1 MRPQISL
8 HGSQINGGYMNIF
21 ELINDYQKYSEIVKS
36 EKTCE
41 YQRDQV
47 SALTRY
53 FKHAKIT
60 LVEQI
65 SKEAIDKLIQWSKK
79 TCCNNTINKR
89 ILFLKQVFRYHHIEH
104 SYLFMLP
111 KLKQETRTY
120 DIFNEEDLK
129 TILYFVDVMDEEDP
143 YMLTRKLI
151 PFFLLD
157 TGVRAN
163 EMINI
168 KIKNINFKDD
178 IILLE
183 RTKNSVDR
191 FVPFTRLTK
200 RLLQKYVSIY
210 PKRELLFWNY
220 KSFKPYTY
228 RNLEAYC
235 DYLKKK
241 LNIPKL
247 HPHMFRHT
255 MATSLIE
262 DGCPIETVQKLL
274 GHKDISMTMIYI
286 HMSIKKAKK
295 DFQEHAYLNKY
306 YRSI

>member
-1 MRPQISL
+1 
-8 HGSQINGGYMNIF
+8 MNIYD
-21 ELINDYQKYSEIVKS
+21 LINEYQKYSDVVKS

-53 FKHAKIT
+53 FKHAKIKDT
-60 LVEQI
+60 DQI
-65 SKEAIDKLIQWSKK
+65 TNDVIDKLIMWSKK

-89 ILFLKQVFRYHHIEH
+89 LIFLKQVYKYHHLDH
-104 SYLFMLP
+104 KYLLSLP
-111 KLKQETRTY
+111 RLKQETRSY
-120 DIFNEEDLK
+120 DVFTEDELK
-129 TILYFVDVMDEEDP
+129 TLLNYVDHMDEEDP

-157 TGVRAN
+157 TGVRSN
-163 EMINI
+163 ELLNI
-168 KIKNINFKDD
+168 KIRNINFKDD

-183 RTKNSVDR
+183 RTKSSVDR
-191 FVPFTRLTK
+191 YVPFTRMTK
-200 RLLQKYVSIY
+200 RLLQKYVSMY
-210 PKRELLFWNY
+210 PKRENLFWNY

-235 DYLKKK
+235 DFLKKK
-241 LNIPKL
+241 LIFNKL

-262 DGCPIETVQKLL
+262 DGCPIETVQKFL
-274 GHKDISMTMIYI
+274 GHKDISMTMIYV

-295 DFQEHAYLNKY
+295 DFQEHAYLNKF
-306 YRSI
+306 IIDKEIKV